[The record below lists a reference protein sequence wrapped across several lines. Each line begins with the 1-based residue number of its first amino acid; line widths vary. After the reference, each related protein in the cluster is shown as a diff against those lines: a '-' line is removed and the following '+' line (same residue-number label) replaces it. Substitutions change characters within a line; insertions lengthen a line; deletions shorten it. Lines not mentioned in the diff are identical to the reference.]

1 MHNTREKDNIM
12 MGLDERKPFHSI
24 MEQYCHKNMTLWVKL
39 NLPIKGNFD
48 RNFNRMKK
56 ITKNI
61 FHKQFACK
69 MASLKSSTL
78 IGVHTCKSNGL
89 IEKKPV

>member
-1 MHNTREKDNIM
+1 M
-12 MGLDERKPFHSI
+12 
-24 MEQYCHKNMTLWVKL
+24 
-39 NLPIKGNFD
+39 PIKGNFD

-69 MASLKSSTL
+69 MASLIKLFESLKSSTL

-89 IEKKPV
+89 IEKKPRVDSVEGCFIVVLCGSAVNVKL

>member
-1 MHNTREKDNIM
+1 M
-12 MGLDERKPFHSI
+12 
-24 MEQYCHKNMTLWVKL
+24 
-39 NLPIKGNFD
+39 PIKGNFD

-61 FHKQFACK
+61 FNKQFACK

-89 IEKKPV
+89 IEKKTRVDSVEGCFIVVLCGSAVNVKL